1 VGKTGK
7 KELTIKN
14 TDSKK
19 SGIDVTITGET
30 TAAPFAVKKQCAKK
44 LKPGKTCKV
53 EVTFTPTDTTTQAG
67 ELTVNDDA
75 TGALQM
81 IPLSAMVSP
90 FVFVPAITDRKSTR
104 LNSSHEQ

>member
-1 VGKTGK
+1 LDFGSKTKVGKTGK

-30 TAAPFAVKKQCAKK
+30 TAAPFAVKKQCTKT
-44 LKPGKTCKV
+44 LKPGKSCKV
-53 EVTFTPTDTTTQAG
+53 EVTFTPTDTTPQAG

-75 TGALQM
+75 TGEPQM
-81 IPLSAMVSP
+81 VPLSG
-90 FVFVPAITDRKSTR
+90 TGK
-104 LNSSHEQ
+104 